1 MADVQKIS
9 VFDDRIVQRSPIQYA
24 VHQGA
29 ASATS
34 TSFSALSQSS
44 SQHTYQ
50 IMVSSENVFV
60 DKAVDWTSSCNLQF
74 DVDVDAAQNVADQPI
89 VRLGADFAL
98 AAFPLHSLV
107 NTMTATINDTTVSCN
122 LGDVLYEVLRLADS
136 KKNRTLRTCP
146 TYLDTYASYDDA
158 WGTSNNP
165 LAGYENASNNDNVP
179 NGAFH
184 NVVFCDQN
192 GIPLSE
198 LGSPVKGTGTYT
210 VGGVNVNFI
219 KGIPVQTA
227 GRLTNPIF
235 LKFTS
240 TEKLV
245 LSPFTY
251 NDMHDNETGL
261 FGLQNI
267 SLTMNMSNPSKD
279 NTGTSARVIRFTKKG
294 GRTIKNINY
303 LANKPFEGSTIRIIS
318 LTPSLN
324 LPLPAVSKVNYFE
337 FPRYQNSYP
346 INLASGDSTNVT
358 SQTITLNC
366 VPDMLIIYAKPN
378 KYKDTD
384 ADFYLPLSKLNL
396 QWDNYSGQLSTFEP
410 YQLWNISSQ
419 AGLTDMDY
427 NQWRGYAVSNNPNNT
442 ANPYVGL
449 TGGFLCLQ
457 MGRDVQLQTGLAPSV
472 VGNFTLSFSAD
483 VYNPSKDALTDG
495 FSLYVIT
502 ANSGFFTTVRGSSK
516 VEKGI
521 LSSKDVLEADNKG
534 SLTKSDLKRYVG
546 GGFFSG
552 LSNMVSKAM
561 PVIKAVAPYAK
572 MALPLPIQAGLAVA
586 GYGKHGISK
595 RLM

>member
-1 MADVQKIS
+1 M
-9 VFDDRIVQRSPIQYA
+9 QYA
-24 VHQGA
+24 VQQGA

-34 TSFSALSQSS
+34 TQFAALSQSS

-50 IMVSSENVFV
+50 IQVSSENVFV
-60 DKAVDWTSSCNLQF
+60 DKAVDWTSTCNLQF
-74 DVDVDAAQNVADQPI
+74 NTTVAADQNIAGQPV
-89 VRLGADFAL
+89 VRLGVDFAL
-98 AAFPLHSLV
+98 AAFPLHCLV

-122 LGDVLYEVLRLADS
+122 LGDILYEVLRLSDS

-158 WGTSNNP
+158 YGTSNNP
-165 LAGYENASNNDNVP
+165 IAGYENATSNDTVP

-184 NVVFCDQN
+184 NIIFCDKDGVSLDGQ
-192 GIPLSE
+192 PS
-198 LGSPVKGTGTYT
+198 YT
-210 VGGVNVNFI
+210 VNGQTINVV

-227 GRLTNPIF
+227 SVLKYPIF
-235 LKFTS
+235 IKFTS

-251 NDMHDNETGL
+251 NDCHDNETGL

-267 SLTMNMSNPSKD
+267 SITMNMSNPSPKNLD
-279 NTGTSARVIRFTKKG
+279 TRARVIRYTKRG
-294 GRTIKNINY
+294 GRTIEDIGY
-303 LANKPFEGSTIRIIS
+303 LASLPFQGSNIRIIS

-337 FPRYQNSYP
+337 FPRYQNSYSQA
-346 INLASGDSTNVT
+346 IVSGDKINVS

-378 KYKDTD
+378 KYKATD

-396 QWDNYSGQLSTFEP
+396 QWDNFSGQCSTFEP
-410 YQLWNISSQ
+410 YQLWSISNQ

-427 NQWRGYAVSNNPNNT
+427 NQWLGYAVSNNPNNT
-442 ANPYVGL
+442 ENPYVGL

-457 MGRDVQLQTGLAPSV
+457 MGRDIQLQTGLAPSV

-483 VYNPSKDALTDG
+483 VYNPSNNDIISSEG
-495 FSLYVIT
+495 FSIYVIT

-516 VEKGI
+516 VEKGV

-534 SLTKSDLKRYVG
+534 AVTKSDLKRYVG
-546 GGFFSG
+546 GSFFKG

-561 PVIKAVAPYAK
+561 PVVKAIAPYAK

>member
-9 VFDDRIVQRSPIQYA
+9 VFDDRIVQKSPIQYA

-34 TSFSALSQSS
+34 TNFAALSQSS

-60 DKAVDWTSSCNLQF
+60 DKAVDWTSTCNLQF
-74 DVDVDAAQNVADQPI
+74 NVNVSAAQNVADEPV

-184 NVVFCDQN
+184 NVVFCDN
-192 GIPLSE
+192 TGTPLS
-198 LGSPVKGTGTYT
+198 GTAYYD
-210 VGGVNVNFI
+210 VGAVRVNYIN
-219 KGIPVQTA
+219 GIPVQTA
-227 GRLTNPIF
+227 AQRNYPIF
-235 LKFTS
+235 IKFTS

-267 SLTMNMSNPSKD
+267 SITMNMSNPSPD
-279 NTGTSARVIRFTKKG
+279 NTATSARVIRFTEKG
-294 GRTIKNINY
+294 GRTISAINY
-303 LANKPFEGSTIRIIS
+303 LANKPFEGSNIRIIS

-337 FPRYQNSYP
+337 FPRYQNSYSQG
-346 INLASGDSTNVT
+346 ITSGSTVNVT

-378 KYKDTD
+378 KYRATD

-427 NQWRGYAVSNNPNNT
+427 NQWRGYAVSSNPNNT

-483 VYNPSKDALTDG
+483 VYNPSKYDINGADG

-546 GGFFSG
+546 GGFFHG

-561 PVIKAVAPYAK
+561 PVIKAIAPYAK

-586 GYGKHGISK
+586 GYGRHGISK